1 MNDSPAVR
9 VRPATTEDLDGIVT
23 CSVALLTEDA
33 AARDPRVEPLWALH
47 HGRKSFAATLADPA
61 CLLLAAVTG
70 EGDATVPGG
79 WQDVAA
85 QGGGPGAETATA
97 VVGYLIGVLAEP
109 VGVLPIRSATL
120 RALYVAPEHRG
131 NGTGGR
137 LTDDFFGWAR
147 ERGAA
152 RAEVNAYAANAAGLR
167 FYERQGFTPRAIRL
181 DLDLDTLSPPP
192 HTPEASPGF

>member
-9 VRPATTEDLDGIVT
+9 VRPATTDDLDGIVT

-33 AARDPRVEPLWALH
+33 AARDPRVEPLWALK
-47 HGRKSFAATLADPA
+47 HGRKSFEATLADPA

-70 EGDATVPGG
+70 QDAPG
-79 WQDVAA
+79 A
-85 QGGGPGAETATA
+85 GGPDGDGPGEGTAAA

-137 LTDDFFGWAR
+137 LTGDFLGWAR
-147 ERGAA
+147 HHGAA
-152 RAEVNAYAANAAGLR
+152 RAEVNAYYANEAGLR
-167 FYERQGFTPRAIRL
+167 FYARHGFTPRAIRL
-181 DLDLDTLSPPP
+181 DRDLPP
-192 HTPEASPGF
+192 HEASGSERDVDA

>member
-9 VRPATTEDLDGIVT
+9 VRSATDQDLDGIVT

-33 AARDPRVEPLWALH
+33 AVRDPRVEPLWALR

-70 EGDATVPGG
+70 EGLGLGLGSSPDLGGPVPGLG
-79 WQDVAA
+79 GEAA
-85 QGGGPGAETATA
+85 TK

-131 NGTGGR
+131 NGTGAQ
-137 LTDDFFGWAR
+137 LTSDFFGWAR
-147 ERGAA
+147 QRGAA
-152 RAEVNAYAANAAGLR
+152 RAEVNAYAANEAGLR
-167 FYERQGFTPRAIRL
+167 FYERLGFAARAVRL
-181 DLDLDTLSPPP
+181 DMDLET
-192 HTPEASPGF
+192 